1 MQRGT
6 DSRETCSRHALGG
19 VRMGT
24 PALTTRGLKEADFVR
39 IADFVDRSIKIT
51 EKVRAKWYLTGSHAT
66 RGASSRTLTP
76 LNACW
81 PLHPSGSSAS
91 CECAGV
97 QRWVSRGRAG
107 ECEAWGRDGLLIGL
121 LIGWLGVGV

>member
-1 MQRGT
+1 VVP
-6 DSRETCSRHALGG
+6 H
-19 VRMGT
+19 
-24 PALTTRGLKEADFVR
+24 
-39 IADFVDRSIKIT
+39 
-51 EKVRAKWYLTGSHAT
+51 GSHAT

-107 ECEAWGRDGLLIGL
+107 ECVRRGEEMACLLDCL
-121 LIGWLGVGV
+121 LGGWE